1 MSDAF
6 LLGIKFIEEGEN
18 GLEEEEEK
26 KKVSIIIRRQQ

>member
-18 GLEEEEEK
+18 GLEEEENKE
-26 KKVSIIIRRQQ
+26 